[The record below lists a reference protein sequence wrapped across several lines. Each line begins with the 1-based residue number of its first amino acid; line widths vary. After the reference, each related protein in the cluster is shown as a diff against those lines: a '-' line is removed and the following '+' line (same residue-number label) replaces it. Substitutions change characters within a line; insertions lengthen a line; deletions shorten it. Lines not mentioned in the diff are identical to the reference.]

1 MRQEKRG
8 WNPTDGAYTWTRGS
22 SLRQLSIAIFGNTNN
37 YPMLLAQGLRLLGH
51 NVHLVLNRKELL
63 HRPEARYPDWAM
75 AYPDWVVDCSN
86 LSDEDIAFETPAIDQ
101 VIHQLTH
108 NVDLVILN
116 DVGPALASYLRTPY
130 AVVLTGSD
138 LAYYANF
145 DSLQMRTSMWDPE
158 FKRSLQGRR
167 YLLCMAD
174 LVARQRDGILGAEV
188 VCYGQRGLVPSGDQI
203 LDGIGVSDARR
214 LMLYFSNTIDLQ
226 AQPAA
231 RNSKLTILCGSRIVY
246 RPEHNPALSAMDFKG
261 TDVLLKGFALYC
273 QRGGD
278 GVMRLPRKGQDLQGA
293 IDLISELA
301 ITERIHWLDEMSL
314 TQFYGEMIAADLVCD
329 QFGTSFPGMVT
340 TDAYALGRP
349 VMAKLRPEIF
359 SQRFPEAL
367 PGCHAET
374 PEQIADYLMMMEKNN
389 SVLED
394 MGRKSRAYAEA
405 YLSPE
410 SMAKQ
415 LLDRCGLCVE

>member
-1 MRQEKRG
+1 MK
-8 WNPTDGAYTWTRGS
+8 
-22 SLRQLSIAIFGNTNN
+22 LSIAIFGNTNN
-37 YPMLLAQGLRLLGH
+37 YPLLMAQGLRLLGH
-51 NVHLVLNRKELL
+51 NVRLVLNRKDLL
-63 HRPEARYPDWAM
+63 HRPEARYPDWAV

-86 LSDEDIAFETPAIDQ
+86 LSDEDIAFETPAMDQ
-101 VIHQLTH
+101 AIHCLTH
-108 NVDLVILN
+108 NVDFVILN
-116 DVGPALASYLRTPY
+116 DVGPALASYLRTPH

-145 DSLQMRTSMWDPE
+145 DSLQTRSSMWDPE

-167 YLLCMAD
+167 YLRLMAD

-188 VCYGQRGLVPSGDQI
+188 VCYGQRGLVPSGDGMI
-203 LDGIGVSDARR
+203 DGIGVSDTRR

-231 RNSKLTILCGSRIVY
+231 KNSKLTILCGSRIVY

-261 TDVLLKGFALYC
+261 TDILLKGFALYC
-273 QRGGD
+273 QRGGR
-278 GVMRLPRKGQDLQGA
+278 GELRLPRKGQDLQAA
-293 IDLISELA
+293 IDIISELD

-314 TQFYGEMIAADLVCD
+314 AKFYEEMIAADLVCD
-329 QFGTSFPGMVT
+329 QFGSSFPGMVT

-367 PGCHAET
+367 PGFDAET
-374 PEQIADYLMMMEKNN
+374 PEQIADCLMMMEQNRD
-389 SVLED
+389 VLPD
-394 MGRKSRAYAEA
+394 MGCKSRAYAEA

>member
-1 MRQEKRG
+1 MKR
-8 WNPTDGAYTWTRGS
+8 N
-22 SLRQLSIAIFGNTNN
+22 LKKLSIAIFGNTNN
-37 YPMLLAQGLRLLGH
+37 YPLLLAQGLRLLGH
-51 NVHLVLNRKELL
+51 SVRLVFNRKDLL
-63 HRPEARYPDWAM
+63 HRPEARYPDWAV

-86 LSDEDIAFETPAIDQ
+86 LSDEDIAFETPAMDQ
-101 VIHQLTH
+101 VIHHLTH
-108 NVDLVILN
+108 SIDLVILN

-130 AVVLTGSD
+130 AAVLTGSD

-167 YLLCMAD
+167 YLRRMAD

-188 VCYGQRGLVPSGDQI
+188 VCYGQRGLVQSGDQM

-214 LMLYFSNTIDLQ
+214 LMLHFSNTIDLQ

-231 RNSKLTILCGSRIVY
+231 PNNKLTILCGSRIVY
-246 RPEHNPALSAMDFKG
+246 RPEHNPALSAIDFKG

-273 QRGGD
+273 QRGGN
-278 GVMRLPRKGQDLQGA
+278 GELRLPRKGQDLQAA

-301 ITERIHWLDEMSL
+301 IAEQVRWLDEMSL
-314 TQFYGEMIAADLVCD
+314 AQFYEEMIAVDLVCD
-329 QFGTSFPGMVT
+329 QFGSSFPGMVT

-349 VMAKLRPEIF
+349 VMGKLRPEIF
-359 SQRFPEAL
+359 SQRFPETL
-367 PGCHAET
+367 PGFHAET
-374 PEQIADYLMMMEKNN
+374 PEQIADYLMMMEKN
-389 SVLED
+389 SDVLAD
-394 MGRKSRAYAEA
+394 MGRKSRVYAES

-410 SMAKQ
+410 SMAQQ
-415 LLDRCGLCVE
+415 LLEKLSGAVNV